1 MHKFAT
7 TVLALALATTHGLL
21 DEGGP
26 IVQRIPTAAD
36 DDSEHAPVQ
45 RPERTF

>member
-26 IVQRIPTAAD
+26 IVQKGGAPRGLRGDAQAD
-36 DDSEHAPVQ
+36 SS
-45 RPERTF
+45 R

>member
-7 TVLALALATTHGLL
+7 TVLALTLATTHGLL

-26 IVQRIPTAAD
+26 IVQKKKD
-36 DDSEHAPVQ
+36 APKGL
-45 RPERTF
+45 RGDAIS